1 MAFVISDIESD
12 LVTFYRRRNFADVDQ
27 TTYEYIERGNVDMLR
42 YYIMKYMDTTVK
54 EKRPDTPHKLIM
66 PRYNTDNF
74 SY

>member
-12 LVTFYRRRNFADVDQ
+12 LVTFYRKKYFADIDQ
-27 TTYEYIERGNVDMLR
+27 STNEYIERGNSDMLR

-54 EKRPDTPHKLIM
+54 EKRPDTPRKLIM